1 MSLLPTKEE
10 THDAIR
16 FSLELED
23 LIRLGQMFE
32 LALIPDLPRVSHAR
46 K

>member
-1 MSLLPTKEE
+1 MSLRPTKEE
-10 THDAIR
+10 TQDAIR
-16 FSLELED
+16 FSLALED
-23 LIRLGQMFE
+23 LIRLGQMLE